1 MSGFTIPNTPDA
13 ANQNQAEPDSL
24 DFQILGNQKN
34 GIVNGMAVTPSSGG
48 QAVAVADG
56 EVLINGSYYK
66 FSGDTSVDL
75 TNYVST
81 TFFDVVYARLSGGDV
96 SILVAPGT
104 GGVGNPRYPSTGS
117 GSGQIN
123 PATDVVL
130 AAVWRTSSATPTA
143 GEITDKRIFVRSN
156 TSRTHANTVSENF
169 GSTGDMYVN
178 TSWAPSTTSTTSPLS
193 VKVGS
198 TWYNIAYW
206 APNTN
211 ISTTGTISATTFIGN
226 LQGNVTGNVTGSISG
241 GTLSGTLSSVVGDI
255 VGASG
260 YLTPNINVDPLP
272 GPYIGWSSSNNAW
285 GIVGSSAG
293 GGLDFTAYRV
303 GIVYING
310 YGLATASGTPI
321 IIDGNGNLRKSSSSS
336 RRFKENIKN
345 YSETDAV
352 LSLSPVTFDYKLGVL
367 DKDLNRTGHFGLIAE
382 DVHDAGL
389 GHLVRYD
396 NNGTVESVHYDL
408 LSVELLGV
416 VKRLLARIEA
426 LEAQ

>member
-13 ANQNQAEPDSL
+13 SNQNQAEPDSL
-24 DFQILGNQKN
+24 DFQIIGNQKN
-34 GIVNGMAVTPSSGG
+34 GIVSGMAVTPGTG
-48 QAVAVADG
+48 EAVAVASG
-56 EVLINGSYYK
+56 EVLINGVHYT
-66 FSGDTSVDL
+66 FGGDTSVEL
-75 TNYVST
+75 TAYAST
-81 TFFDVVYARLSGGDV
+81 NFFDVIYARVDTGV
-96 SILVAPGT
+96 ITCYAAPGT
-104 GGVGNPRYPSTGS
+104 GGLGNPRYPSSGS

-123 PATDVVL
+123 FNTDVVL
-130 AAVWRTSSATPTA
+130 AVVWRTGSVAPTS
-143 GEITDKRIFVRSN
+143 GEVVDKRVFVRSN
-156 TSRTHANTVSENF
+156 ATRTNADTISSNR
-169 GSTGDMYVN
+169 GSTGDIYVN
-178 TSWAPSTTSTTSPLS
+178 SAWSSSSTLASPLS

-198 TWYNIAYW
+198 TWYNLARYS
-206 APNTN
+206 ADFTA
-211 ISTTGTISATTFIGN
+211 GTITATLFSGPLSGNVTGN
-226 LQGNVTGNVTGSISG
+226 LTGNVTGSISG
-241 GTLSGTLSSVVGDI
+241 GTLNGTIGSVSGTI

-260 YLTPNINVDPLP
+260 YLTPNVNVDPLP
-272 GPYIGWSSSNNAW
+272 GPYIGWSSSNGAW

-345 YSETDAV
+345 YSETDSV

-396 NNGTVESVHYDL
+396 NNGAVESVHYDL
-408 LSVELLGV
+408 LAVELLGV
-416 VKRLLARIEA
+416 IKRLSARIEA